1 MIYLWFWDPE
11 RVAPYREP
19 LVSEDFY
26 QAFHPPEKNIVWILR
41 TFNTKSRLYRMI
53 QFIGSHY
60 GIKQVV
66 IVPDRAKL
74 SSQNDIPVLEFF
86 QKTEIAFAIQRSTHI
101 FCEPKV
107 METAT
112 ITAKRAKR
120 PVFIFIHDETCNWEL
135 KHVLTLYKPIYVL
148 YTNKV
153 VQGATEWINRYSF
166 QFHLPVFMKEFQT
179 HTTQK
184 TIVTFCKDFQWKFQ
198 RLAKELVAYDF
209 IYAPNRS
216 DRRPIYTEAAILCV
230 LNTTTPY
237 EIILEAAASAIPI
250 VVQWSPVYEEVFGD
264 NCIYIRGD
272 NTDEWRKIL
281 ILLKESLLFYREQ
294 SQKSARLAL
303 TYDSY
308 KEMDIFLNCV
318 FSEIINI

>member
-1 MIYLWFWDPE
+1 
-11 RVAPYREP
+11 
-19 LVSEDFY
+19 
-26 QAFHPPEKNIVWILR
+26 
-41 TFNTKSRLYRMI
+41 
-53 QFIGSHY
+53 
-60 GIKQVV
+60 VV

-74 SSQNDIPVLEFF
+74 SPQNEIPVLEFF
-86 QKTEIAFAIQRSTHI
+86 QKTEIAFAIQHSTHI

-135 KHVLTLYKPIYVL
+135 KHVLTLYKPIYIV
-148 YTNKV
+148 YTSKL
-153 VQGATEWINRYSF
+153 VQSSTEWINRHSLQVY
-166 QFHLPVFMKEFQT
+166 LPVFMKEFQT
-179 HTTQK
+179 HTMRE
-184 TIVTFCKDFQWKFQ
+184 TIVTFCKDSQWKFQ
-198 RLAKELVAYDF
+198 RIATELPAYDF
-209 IYAPNRS
+209 IYAPSRS
-216 DRRPIYTEAAILCV
+216 DRRPIYADAAILCV
-230 LNTTTPY
+230 LNITTPY

-250 VVQWSPVYEEVFGD
+250 VAQWSPMYEEIFGD
-264 NCIYIRGD
+264 NCIYIRSD
-272 NTDEWRKIL
+272 YADEWQKIL
-281 ILLKESLLFYREQ
+281 ILLKGSPLYYKEQ